1 MRAGVAENWKKVR
14 LVSVKAEIHSLN
26 WPDAEER
33 IPQQQAAVFQ
43 HFQLPIRQH
52 RMRADHS
59 QWMDAVLKNSRAD
72 VVLFVDNDCV
82 PLSRE
87 AVMEAIS
94 WAQRNNSFLG
104 LAQAM
109 NHINNGIHVFAAQR
123 FWPSPAA
130 PGKSSDVPAADPPH
144 GATWPKNSAGKP
156 RHKE

>member
-1 MRAGVAENWKKVR
+1 M
-14 LVSVKAEIHSLN
+14 SVKAEIHSLN
-26 WPDAEER
+26 WPDADKR
-33 IPQQQAAVFQ
+33 IPEQQAAVFQ
-43 HFQLPIRQH
+43 HFQLPIKQH

-87 AVMEAIS
+87 AVMEAFS
-94 WAQRNNSFLG
+94 WAQRNESFLG
-104 LAQAM
+104 LAQAT
-109 NHINNGIHVFAAQR
+109 NHINNGIHSTSSQPRR

-130 PGKSSDVPAADPPH
+130 PGKSSDVPAADPQPA
-144 GATWPKNSAGKP
+144 ATWPKNSAGKP